1 MQLIS
6 NQYFID
12 ILNTLTLNVIVDR
25 NDAIINNGAEE
36 VVNKSAEEVVNNG
49 AEEVV
54 NNGAEE
60 VVNNGEGRSNH
71 DMARSYF
78 QEVQKKSL

>member
-1 MQLIS
+1 LQLIS

-25 NDAIINNGAEE
+25 NDAII
-36 VVNKSAEEVVNNG
+36 S
-49 AEEVV
+49 
-54 NNGAEE
+54 NGAEE